1 MVLCACGLQCVVR
14 TSWTNRNPGR
24 RFYSFPTYN
33 SRCPFIGWVDPP
45 MCDRSLDII
54 PGLLRTRDALEDAL
68 ALEQEKADW
77 EEHRANE
84 EETRANQAELRAK
97 MEEERAK
104 KLRKYLII
112 TWLMVVMLG
121 VYEQCSL
128 LMVDY
133 AVNVHYGMTSMVQ
146 DYDFTN
152 ITSNGVG
159 IYLLCVDNEPVE

>member
-24 RFYSFPTYN
+24 RFYSCPTYN
-33 SRCPFIGWVDPP
+33 SSCPFIGWVDPP

-68 ALEQEKADW
+68 DLEQERADW
-77 EEHRANE
+77 EEHRPNE
-84 EETRANQAELRAK
+84 DETRANQAELRAK

-112 TWLMVVMLG
+112 SWVLFAS
-121 VYEQCSL
+121 Y
-128 LMVDY
+128 
-133 AVNVHYGMTSMVQ
+133 
-146 DYDFTN
+146 
-152 ITSNGVG
+152 
-159 IYLLCVDNEPVE
+159 IYLQS